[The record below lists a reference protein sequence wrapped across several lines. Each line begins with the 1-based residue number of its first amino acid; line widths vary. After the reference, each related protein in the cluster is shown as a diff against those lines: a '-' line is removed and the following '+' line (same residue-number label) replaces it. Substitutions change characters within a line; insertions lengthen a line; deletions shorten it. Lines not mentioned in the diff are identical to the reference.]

1 MSAIEPYIQRMYEL
15 EDDLAARRI
24 ASFGDPLTTART
36 LGLPPPPPHYETHFD
51 RPLAP
56 DARRVIHAFVGSTKT
71 TWAYTYIMRRLAL
84 EDPPPR
90 CLYVTIDDNNARDF
104 GARCRRTLE
113 EQGLRGHHR
122 SRWSDSYLTIPTA
135 PSSQKE
141 PTLRCQST
149 GSSLEGWRGDLVVL
163 DDPFDIRVQLSAAD
177 RKRSNLWFY
186 NTLLPRVQP
195 GGIVVILLSPWH
207 LDDFSMQVSKML
219 GWEHQLLPAESVEDG
234 RRVAA
239 WPAMWPL
246 ERLEQIRRK
255 SIETAY
261 RRRYLCDPSQAEGAD
276 FRREWLDDRKDGI
289 VVWVDSIPSSH
300 SARLTAWDFAISRAE
315 TADYTA
321 GVTLAYDPDDLSILY
336 VVDIIHRQTS
346 EDHVGLMQGQW
357 MLHEGRI
364 VAEANQ
370 FQALISTEARRS
382 GLPIEPITNVSDKRL
397 RILALQPWFREGALR
412 FYRVGIP
419 PEALE
424 AFWSEFK
431 AFFTKDDHDDILDA
445 MAMAVRGI
453 TRGSIGAAPQD
464 VIDLILGAGD
474 TLPKPGSA
482 RAAFDRQRRGGE

>member
-1 MSAIEPYIQRMYEL
+1 M
-15 EDDLAARRI
+15 
-24 ASFGDPLTTART
+24 
-36 LGLPPPPPHYETHFD
+36 
-51 RPLAP
+51 
-56 DARRVIHAFVGSTKT
+56 
-71 TWAYTYIMRRLAL
+71 
-84 EDPPPR
+84 
-90 CLYVTIDDNNARDF
+90 
-104 GARCRRTLE
+104 
-113 EQGLRGHHR
+113 
-122 SRWSDSYLTIPTA
+122 
-135 PSSQKE
+135 
-141 PTLRCQST
+141 
-149 GSSLEGWRGDLVVL
+149 L

-207 LDDFSMQVSKML
+207 LDDFSMQVSKMP

-239 WPAMWPL
+239 WPQMWPL
-246 ERLEQIRRK
+246 ERLDQIRSK

-336 VVDIIHRQTS
+336 VVDIIHRHTS

-397 RILALQPWFREGALR
+397 RILALQPWFRGGSLR

-474 TLPKPGSA
+474 TLPRPGSA